1 MKIKIL
7 VSAIVGG
14 LAITLLTGL
23 INSTPQMLVGAV
35 WYGYPMAWL
44 FQMIVAPMYFPW
56 AVSVV
61 NLAIDAIF
69 WSIIVGVVLL
79 ILRMVRKKSSS

>member
-14 LAITLLTGL
+14 LVITLLTGL

-44 FQMIVAPMYFPW
+44 FQMIVAPIYFPW
-56 AVSVV
+56 AVSAV

-69 WSIIVGVVLL
+69 WSIIVGIALL
-79 ILRMVRKKSSS
+79 ILHGLRKRSAG

>member
-23 INSTPQMLVGAV
+23 INSTPPMLVGAV
-35 WYGYPMAWL
+35 WYGYPLAWL
-44 FQMIVAPMYFPW
+44 FQMIVAPIYFPW
-56 AVSVV
+56 VINFV
-61 NLAIDAIF
+61 NLAIDITF
-69 WSIIVGVVLL
+69 WAIIVGLSL
-79 ILRMVRKKSSS
+79 HLFGRVRKRS